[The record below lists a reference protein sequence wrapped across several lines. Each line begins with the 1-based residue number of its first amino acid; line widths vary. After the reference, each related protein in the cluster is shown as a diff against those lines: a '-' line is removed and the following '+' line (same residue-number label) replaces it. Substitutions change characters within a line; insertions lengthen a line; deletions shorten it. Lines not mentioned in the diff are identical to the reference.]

1 MDESELRAFTAL
13 AREQRFTRAAR
24 SLGVSQPTLSRLV
37 QRLEKQLGAKLV
49 VRAPQGVVLTDAGER
64 FLSHAERALASIDSG
79 IAEVSELAGEPRG
92 EVKLGALPTIN
103 AYVLPPVVAAF
114 HKAHPAV
121 KLIVHEGFSSTLEA
135 KVVRGELDLAIVQHP
150 PKSEEVS
157 ALFLWSEAHWLAVP
171 PNHRL
176 AGSKKPI
183 ALQALIDEH
192 FVVIPGMPGMRKME
206 EICAAA
212 GKRPQIALETE
223 NLESVRRMIE
233 AGLGISLVPA
243 LMARDKR
250 WRVDPIPIAGGVVS
264 RDVGVVHRGAG
275 YLTAATR
282 ALRNAIVAYVKS
294 QKF

>member
-13 AREQRFTRAAR
+13 ARERRFTRAAR
-24 SLGVSQPTLSRLV
+24 SMGVSQPTLSRLV
-37 QRLEKQLGAKLV
+37 QRLERQLGAKLV
-49 VRAPQGVVLTDAGER
+49 VRGPQGVVLTDAGDR

-92 EVKLGALPTIN
+92 EVKLGALPTVA
-103 AYVLPPVVAAF
+103 AYVLPPVVATF

-121 KLIVHEGFSSTLEA
+121 KLIVHEGFSSALEA
-135 KVVRGELDLAIVQHP
+135 KVVRGEIDLAMVVYP
-150 PKSEEVS
+150 PKSEELS
-157 ALFLWSEAHWLAVP
+157 ALLLWREEHRLAVP

-176 AGSKKPI
+176 AGSKKPVP
-183 ALQALIDEH
+183 LQALVDEH

-212 GKRPQIALETE
+212 GKHPLVVLETE

-243 LMARDKR
+243 VMTRDKR
-250 WRVDPIPIAGGVVS
+250 WRVEPIPIAGGVVS
-264 RDVGVVHRGAG
+264 RQVGVVHRGAG
-275 YLTAATR
+275 YLTAAAR
-282 ALRNAIVAYVKS
+282 ALRNAIIAHVKA

>member
-1 MDESELRAFTAL
+1 MDENELRAFTVL
-13 AREQRFTRAAR
+13 ARELRFTRAANL
-24 SLGVSQPTLSRLV
+24 LGVSQPTLSRLV

-49 VRAPQGVVLTDAGER
+49 VRGPQGVVLTDAGEH
-64 FLSHAERALASIDSG
+64 FLSHAARALASIDSG
-79 IAEVSELAGEPRG
+79 IAEVSELSGEPRG
-92 EVKLGALPTIN
+92 EVKMGALPTIA

-121 KLIVHEGFSSTLEA
+121 KLIIHEGFSGALEA
-135 KVVRGELDLAIVQHP
+135 KVVRGELDLAMVQYP

-157 ALFLWSEAHWLAVP
+157 ALLLWHEEHRLAVP
-171 PNHRL
+171 PQHRL
-176 AGSKKPI
+176 AGSKKPVD
-183 ALQALIDEH
+183 LQTLVDEH

-206 EICAAA
+206 ELCAAV

-250 WRVDPIPIAGGVVS
+250 WRVDPIPIAGGIVS
-264 RDVGVVHRGAG
+264 RDVCIVHRGAG
-275 YLTAATR
+275 YLTGGAR
-282 ALRNAIVAYVKS
+282 ALRNAIIGYVKS